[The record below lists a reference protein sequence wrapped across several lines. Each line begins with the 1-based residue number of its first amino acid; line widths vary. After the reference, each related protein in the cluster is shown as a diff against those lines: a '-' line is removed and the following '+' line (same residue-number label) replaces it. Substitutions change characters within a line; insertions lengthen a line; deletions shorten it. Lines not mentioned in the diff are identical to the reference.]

1 MKTCPRCKQEL
12 RGAEVAS
19 VKVEECPTCK
29 GLWFEDQEL
38 GLTKD
43 RTDADLA
50 WLDFD
55 IWKHP
60 ERFQRHSRVVPCPS
74 CGPARSMVA
83 VQYGDTGVTIDCCEN
98 CHGIWL
104 ERGELERIVAALQQE
119 VDSKDVGDYL
129 RASVEEA
136 RELFT
141 GSESLGSE
149 WRDLRSVL
157 HLLQLRFF
165 VDNPSLLSFVRSI
178 PPA

>member
-1 MKTCPRCKQEL
+1 MKTCPRCQQEL
-12 RGAEVAS
+12 RAAEVAS
-19 VKVEECPTCK
+19 VKVEECPACK

-38 GLTKD
+38 RLTKD

-60 ERFQRHSRVVPCPS
+60 ERFQRHPRAVPCPS
-74 CGPARSMVA
+74 CRPDRGMVG
-83 VQYGDTGVTIDCCEN
+83 VQYGSTGVTIDCCEN
-98 CHGIWL
+98 CHGMWL
-104 ERGELERIVAALQQE
+104 DRGELDRIVAALTE
-119 VDSKDVGDYL
+119 ELDEKDVGDYL

-165 VDNPSLLSFVRSI
+165 VDNPKLLSFVRAI